1 MWALATYAA
10 FAGPVAVLV
19 VALAGFT
26 VVRLA
31 ANWRLRNVIRRLE
44 APGNEDELA
53 AARDRA
59 VTGVRLLRRWLEP
72 GARRG
77 DLKARKLEARAASKA
92 GSYRAARAAHHLR
105 VKAHHERYWATEAR
119 NVVDH
124 HL

>member
-1 MWALATYAA
+1 MSAYT
-10 FAGPVAVLV
+10 LV
-19 VALAGFT
+19 VAATGLA
-26 VVRLA
+26 L
-31 ANWRLRNVIRRLE
+31 I
-44 APGNEDELA
+44 
-53 AARDRA
+53 
-59 VTGVRLLRRWLEP
+59 
-72 GARRG
+72 